1 MYFCCGKAIVQCHN
15 FININ
20 IMDMKIFQISF
31 RANNKDYEF
40 FLNEPIIADSHEVF
54 REKAKKAV
62 EEYMF
67 DNRIPGPYRLY
78 LL

>member
-1 MYFCCGKAIVQCHN
+1 MNLQ
-15 FININ
+15 IN
-20 IMDMKIFQISF
+20 QILF
-31 RANNKDYEF
+31 HANNKDYKII
-40 FLNEPIIADSHEVF
+40 LDEPISANSHEGI
-54 REKAKKAV
+54 RKKAIKAV